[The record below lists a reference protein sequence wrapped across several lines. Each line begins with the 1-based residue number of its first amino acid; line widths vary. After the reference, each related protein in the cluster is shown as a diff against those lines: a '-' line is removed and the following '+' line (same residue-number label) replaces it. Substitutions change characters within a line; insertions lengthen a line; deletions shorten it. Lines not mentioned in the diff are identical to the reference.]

1 MLCTPMSD
9 RKHCMLWDGKTGW
22 TKTQVNKDKHYK
34 GGVAKWESS
43 DSTVA
48 IIFTGRE
55 DSNGYTER
63 LKHNTRSKTWEWK
76 TDSKKF
82 SDFKNYHYFS
92 SVTFDNYVYM
102 FGGQIGD
109 KGKVVNKAFRYDGT
123 WHKDRNLVKP
133 RHRHLSLVVGEKI
146 VHFGGAGELP
156 FEVWTSL
163 GKGSWTDKKVESKM
177 KLKDWAKNPNAFVIA
192 PDDYQ

>member
-1 MLCTPMSD
+1 MYLAGSSDNGSADHKSRLGRIDGNEIVYLTTLKNQNWPFNFGICTGDVDDTHALLCTPMND

-22 TKTQVNKDKHYK
+22 AKTQVNKDKHYK
-34 GGVAKWESS
+34 GGVAKWTSSS

-48 IIFTGRE
+48 IIFAGRE

-102 FGGQIGD
+102 FGGQIGE
-109 KGKVVNKAFRYDGT
+109 KGKVVSNVFRYDGK
-123 WHKDRNLVKP
+123 WHKERVKKT
-133 RHRHLSLVVGEKI
+133 G
-146 VHFGGAGELP
+146 
-156 FEVWTSL
+156 
-163 GKGSWTDKKVESKM
+163 
-177 KLKDWAKNPNAFVIA
+177 N
-192 PDDYQ
+192 